1 MLNGLIR
8 STKQDAAR
16 VATRGALLVYA
27 GLFAAMASLFV
38 TVAIVLSL
46 SPLIGQGL
54 AVLCGGIFLLL
65 LAGIFFF
72 AAQAQ
77 AGHHGHAAS
86 SKSRPSS
93 LSSSSA
99 SSQGANYEALLLQGI
114 GGGLLEKQFKEH
126 PVRMVAAA
134 VAAGAVMGMMEAH
147 ESD

>member
-46 SPLIGQGL
+46 TPLIGQGL

-77 AGHHGHAAS
+77 AGHHGQTGTQQAHSAKA
-86 SKSRPSS
+86 
-93 LSSSSA
+93 SSA
-99 SSQGANYEALLLQGI
+99 SSSGSTNYEALLMQGLA
-114 GGGLLEKQFKEH
+114 GGLLEKEFKEH

-134 VAAGAVMGMMEAH
+134 VAAGTVMGMMEAH